1 MEWQEKFE
9 CMRMEKRR
17 VQRGEEDNGIV
28 IPRHIRSLS
37 GLMSRYIRNH
47 YTGSIKFNKHR
58 ITQASLR
65 AICTYRRKLR
75 VVT

>member
-1 MEWQEKFE
+1 MEGREEYE
-9 CMRMEKRR
+9 CRRMEKRR

-47 YTGSIKFNKHR
+47 YTCISELHF
-58 ITQASLR
+58 
-65 AICTYRRKLR
+65 RKSA
-75 VVT
+75 TISY